1 MFGDRNAEWR
11 VSEVQSQRLDSLLRR
26 DAAKSRKL
34 EEMTAAVLCCTS
46 SLQLPEIGDRF
57 QKQETQS
64 SLYSCS
70 DTNTRLFSLW
80 IFYEKGSSHLLT
92 DSNAALQPKK
102 AGTYEKSALTFL
114 LFNKK
119 KPMGWKHES
128 HSAHARNPQKSRV
141 PFGQTIC
148 RKSALTSGNT
158 EGTSSAFIRRMFGL
172 WALYWLLL
180 AAMNK
185 GDQWNICVVLEDR
198 RWKP

>member
-141 PFGQTIC
+141 PFGQSIC

-185 GDQWNICVVLEDR
+185 GDQWNICVVLDDR

>member
-119 KPMGWKHES
+119 KNDGMETWIPLSPRKEPPEVKSPFWPKH
-128 HSAHARNPQKSRV
+128 
-141 PFGQTIC
+141 
-148 RKSALTSGNT
+148 L
-158 EGTSSAFIRRMFGL
+158 
-172 WALYWLLL
+172 
-180 AAMNK
+180 
-185 GDQWNICVVLEDR
+185 
-198 RWKP
+198 